1 MIAMF
6 VLAGIASWSLLEYL
20 LHRFAGHDRRLVGRN
35 PFGREHTRH
44 HAEGGYFAPSWKK
57 VLVAAVLA
65 GAVGVPAGAW
75 RSPDWLAYL
84 AGLLGCYATYEILH
98 RRLHT
103 HGPRNRY
110 GVWARRHHF
119 HHHFQDT
126 KTNHGVTSPI
136 WDLVFGTYA
145 RPKSVV
151 VPERLAMAWLCD
163 ATGGVRPAYAAS
175 YSLRRRPGG
184 DGGR

>member
-1 MIAMF
+1 MIAVS

-35 PFGREHTRH
+35 AFGREHTRH

-57 VLVAAVLA
+57 VLAATVLA
-65 GAVGVPAGAW
+65 MAVGVPAGAW
-75 RSPDWLAYL
+75 RSPDWLTYL
-84 AGLLGCYATYEILH
+84 AGLLSCYALYEIVH
-98 RRLHT
+98 RRLHS
-103 HGPRNRY
+103 HPPRHRY
-110 GVWARRHHF
+110 GSWARRHHF

-126 KTNHGVTSPI
+126 KKNHGVTTPI

-145 RPKSVV
+145 RPTTVA
-151 VPERLAMAWLCD
+151 VPERLAMPWLCD
-163 ATGGVRPAYAAS
+163 ASGDVRPEYARS

-184 DGGR
+184 ER